1 MFLREATSRH
11 LVEVLDLRELMD
23 PYCRELHGRYHW
35 GEDLAEPEI
44 FSKSALLFPSG
55 EFLPRCWCDPHYRDH
70 ELPR

>member
-11 LVEVLDLRELMD
+11 LVEILDLHALMD
-23 PYCRELHGRYHW
+23 PHCREVRGRYNH
-35 GEDLAEPEI
+35 GEDLPEAEN
-44 FSKSALLFPSG
+44 FTKSALMFPSG